1 MSSKKRFILIFF
13 LFAIWFVGT
22 PVARAQSLIDE
33 GGREFETLRM
43 RQLQTVQSDSD
54 IAAFTSD
61 GCSGNLSKN
70 WELLA
75 NTFPGFK
82 NELGDKPPW
91 EACCVAHDKVYWRG
105 SVIDGYT
112 KRLQADNELKGC
124 IVVTGTELA
133 PELSS
138 RHSVS
143 DEKVLQAFSLSANLI
158 YRAVRLG
165 GQPCSLLPW
174 RWGYGWPNC
183 AFAKISDIPSD
194 YSDIKYDEHVV
205 FFNTT
210 GWLSGDKSHWN
221 IPIHAWIYEPQDSEV
236 RKGVFASIL
245 ESKFELKATP
255 DTEENFRRR
264 TNLMIAD
271 NERAKKLVI
280 RIAGQNIVLSASK
293 ENGHIDTVLK
303 LPTEVVSA
311 VSDQGRIHYFALT
324 QPGDDRQFEGDV
336 RLIFDHGISV
346 ISDIDDTIK
355 TTNVTDHRQLIDNTF
370 FKDFQDI
377 SGMSALYRQ
386 LALHNVAI
394 HFVSSS
400 PWQLYDPLDEFMS
413 SSGFPWATLNLKY
426 IRFRDET
433 FFNLFKKGTETKP
446 QQIEPILQR
455 YPDRR
460 FILIGDSGEQ
470 DPEVY
475 GDIAGRYAAQIHHI
489 LIRNVGNST
498 ADDERYKIAFKN
510 IVRSKWQLFDRPEQI
525 RLDDLLTVE

>member
-1 MSSKKRFILIFF
+1 ML
-13 LFAIWFVGT
+13 L
-22 PVARAQSLIDE
+22 AQSLIDE
-33 GGREFETLRM
+33 GVREFEALRM
-43 RQLQTVQSDSD
+43 RQLQSVQVDSD

-75 NTFPGFK
+75 NTFPAFK

-91 EACCVAHDKVYWRG
+91 EACCVEHDKVYWRG
-105 SVIDGYT
+105 SVVDGYT
-112 KRLQADNELKGC
+112 KRESADNELKRC
-124 IVVTGTELA
+124 IIATGTELA
-133 PELSS
+133 PELSA

-143 DEKVLQAFSLSANLI
+143 KKKVDQAFSLSADLI

-183 AFAKISDIPSD
+183 AFASISDIPAD
-194 YSDIKYDEHVV
+194 YSDIKYDEHVI

-210 GWLSGDKSHWN
+210 GWLSADKTHWN
-221 IPIHAWIYEPQDSEV
+221 IPIHAWIYEPQNSEV
-236 RKGVFASIL
+236 RKGIFASIL
-245 ESKFELKATP
+245 ESKFGLIASM
-255 DTEENFRRR
+255 DTEENFLRR

-271 NERAKKLVI
+271 NERGKALVI
-280 RIAGQNIVLSASK
+280 QIASQTIALPASK
-293 ENGHIDTVLK
+293 ENGHIDTILK
-303 LPTEVVSA
+303 IPTEVA
-311 VSDQGRIHYFALT
+311 NAFSDQGQIHYFAVT
-324 QPGDDRQFEGDV
+324 QPGDDRRFEGDV

-355 TTNVTDHRQLIDNTF
+355 TTNVTDHKQLLDNTF
-370 FKDFQDI
+370 FKDFEEI

-386 LALHNVAI
+386 LALHDAAI

-400 PWQLYDPLDEFMS
+400 PWQLYDPLDEFIS

-446 QQIEPILQR
+446 LQIEPILQR
-455 YPDRR
+455 FPNRR

-475 GDIAGRYAAQIHHI
+475 GDIARRYPAQVHRI
-489 LIRNVGNST
+489 LIRN
-498 ADDERYKIAFKN
+498 ADDSDAESDRYKIAFKN
-510 IVRSKWQLFDRPEQI
+510 IARNKWQLFNRPEQVS
-525 RLDDLLTVE
+525 LDDLLSVN

>member
-1 MSSKKRFILIFF
+1 MISRRTFTLIFF
-13 LFAIWFVGT
+13 IFTIDFVGT
-22 PVARAQSLIDE
+22 PVAIAQSLIDE
-33 GGREFETLRM
+33 GVREFESLRM
-43 RQLQTVQSDSD
+43 RQLQTVQSNSD
-54 IAAFTSD
+54 IAAFISD

-105 SVIDGYT
+105 STIDGYS
-112 KRLQADNELKGC
+112 KRLQADNELKSC
-124 IVVTGTELA
+124 IIATGIELA
-133 PELSS
+133 PELSA
-138 RHSVS
+138 RHSAS
-143 DEKVLQAFSLSANLI
+143 DEKVLQAFSLSADLI

-183 AFAKISDIPSD
+183 AFASISDIPAD
-194 YSDIKYDEHVV
+194 YSDIKFDEHVI
-205 FFNTT
+205 FFNTA
-210 GWLSGDKSHWN
+210 GWLSGDKTHWN

-271 NERAKKLVI
+271 NEGGKTLVI
-280 RIAGQNIVLSASK
+280 RIAGQNIVLPASK
-293 ENGHIDTVLK
+293 ENGHIDAILK
-303 LPTEVVSA
+303 LPTEVVNA

-324 QPGDDRQFEGDV
+324 QPGDDRRFEGDV

-355 TTNVTDHRQLIDNTF
+355 TTHVTDHRQLLDNTF
-370 FKDFQDI
+370 FKDFQEI
-377 SGMSALYRQ
+377 SGMPALYRQ
-386 LALHNVAI
+386 LALHDVAI

-400 PWQLYDPLDEFMS
+400 PWQLYDPLRKFIHRT
-413 SSGFPWATLNLKY
+413 GFPWATLNLKN
-426 IRFRDET
+426 IRFHDET
-433 FFNLFKKGTETKP
+433 LFNLFKKGTKTKP
-446 QQIEPILQR
+446 LKIEPILRQ
-455 YPDRR
+455 YPERR
-460 FILIGDSGEQ
+460 FILIGDSDEQ

-475 GDIAGRYAAQIHHI
+475 GDIARRYPTQIHRI

-498 ADDERYKIAFKN
+498 AGDERYKIAFTN
-510 IVRSKWQLFDRPEQI
+510 ITRNKWQLFDRPDQI
-525 RLDDLLTVE
+525 SLDDLLTVK